1 MFRLGPDQ
9 STTAS
14 SEWEPINQIPL
25 ALCSAHTIT
34 GAKSTNRKFNFKN
47 ETTFASRSRE
57 DGLERASK
65 WENLCTKPLE
75 TRRHGSCQSFGRV
88 QVDGTFFHDSG
99 FAKFVW
105 IESFLVCVCLFRMF
119 SFLSDFI
126 RLFKLMVSRTAVAT
140 HSPTRSLK
148 HSFQLFALLETRVL
162 GQSSAPW
169 QRDTHTPCPPHD
181 NQWTQQKVQRTNYE
195 NCRAKQPTNQLESSP
210 SENMSAH
217 RPTNRPTRR
226 STDPGP
232 GDPLITDCRVWS
244 Q

>member
-105 IESFLVCVCLFRMF
+105 IESFLVCVCFECSL
-119 SFLSDFI
+119 SFLT
-126 RLFKLMVSRTAVAT
+126 LFGCSSWWSAVRPWPHTRPHAHSSIHFNCSPCSRPEFSVSPVPLDKGTHTHRARHTIINGHNKRSKEQIMRTAV
-140 HSPTRSLK
+140 R
-148 HSFQLFALLETRVL
+148 
-162 GQSSAPW
+162 
-169 QRDTHTPCPPHD
+169 
-181 NQWTQQKVQRTNYE
+181 N
-195 NCRAKQPTNQLESSP
+195 NQLESSP